1 MDWQMWRLGV
11 LLGLLLGQGVGTVWA
26 QTATLSEPPAMANPD
41 RENPARL
48 VPANSFGDKKVI
60 GWIEAV
66 RLYPGALHIIA
77 KIDTGADSTSVNA
90 EWIKEFT
97 RDGKRWVRFQI
108 HDDDG
113 DIGQFERPVLRTV
126 KIKRHFGQSQRRL
139 VVRLG
144 LCIDG
149 RYALADVNLV
159 DRKGF
164 KYQALIGRR
173 DMKDRFLVDPGRKNL
188 SEPECKGVQ
197 ELE

>member
-1 MDWQMWRLGV
+1 MVWQMWRLGM

-26 QTATLSEPPAMANPD
+26 QTVMLSEAPAHPD
-41 RENPARL
+41 REDSTRL
-48 VPANSFGDKKVI
+48 VPADPLADKKVI

-97 RDGKRWVRFQI
+97 REGKRWVRFQI
-108 HDDDG
+108 RDDDG
-113 DIGQFERPVLRTV
+113 DTGQFERPVLRTV
-126 KIKRHFGQSQRRL
+126 KIKRHFDQSQRRL

-149 RYALADVNLV
+149 RYTVADVNLV
-159 DRKGF
+159 DRRGF

-173 DMKDRFLVDPGRKNL
+173 DMKDRFLVDPARKHL
-188 SEPECKGVQ
+188 TEPECKGVP